1 MDIRI
6 SVSLCDF
13 IIVDFGKPVV
23 GSDSARVAEDK
34 TAYGISNGGILLN
47 SPVVNMEI
55 VVNDLLIVKNRC
67 VDISDLFSLLT
78 VKDISLGN
86 IVVACFNKNRLNAVL
101 NALNRDLVI
110 LDFLLKIRGYLE

>member
-1 MDIRI
+1 
-6 SVSLCDF
+6 
-13 IIVDFGKPVV
+13 
-23 GSDSARVAEDK
+23 
-34 TAYGISNGGILLN
+34 
-47 SPVVNMEI
+47 MEI

-101 NALNRDLVI
+101 NALNRDFVI
-110 LDFLLKIRGYLE
+110 LDFLLKIRGYLECKKINSIRIILLLTCVECLGYGISDFVKVKADNLAVTFYNIIHTSVSFI